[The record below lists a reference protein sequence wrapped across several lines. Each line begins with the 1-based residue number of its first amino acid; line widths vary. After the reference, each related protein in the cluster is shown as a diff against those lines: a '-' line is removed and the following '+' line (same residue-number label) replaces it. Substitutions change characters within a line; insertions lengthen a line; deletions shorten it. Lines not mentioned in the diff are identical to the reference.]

1 MVAQAQGASSSPRLR
16 IMHALDELL
25 ARSATS
31 AVAIPRRAVLATLLA
46 GLSMFGPFCIDA
58 IFPAF
63 PAIAAQF
70 DASIVAMQ
78 QTISVYLVAY
88 AAMSLLLGAFSDA
101 WGRRRVI
108 LCGVFVFL
116 AASVGCALAQ
126 SMPALLLFRALQG
139 SSAGLGLIV
148 GRALIRDCFEGAD
161 AQKLMAQI
169 SMIFGV
175 APALAPVVGAWL
187 VALGSWHMLFWALAA
202 FAALLLALCAL
213 LLPETH
219 PRAARL
225 PLAPR
230 PLLARYG
237 AIIADPDFLLLA
249 ATIIFSF
256 AGLFVYVAS
265 APGFI
270 LGVLRLDQSQFYWLF
285 VPAISGLVLGST
297 LAGRLAGRLSTRAT
311 LNIGNAIMLGAAFAN
326 VVIAWRVVP
335 ARVPWAVLP
344 IGVAGIGL
352 NFIAPTVNL
361 LVIDRF
367 PQFRGSASSVQACLS
382 LTFCALLAGV
392 VAPWLSDSA
401 PGLAL
406 ASLLLYALGFVAW
419 RCYRVRA
426 KRTPPAPRE
435 LTRA

>member
-1 MVAQAQGASSSPRLR
+1 MNSLV
-16 IMHALDELL
+16 
-25 ARSATS
+25 
-31 AVAIPRRAVLATLLA
+31 IPRRPLLAALLA

-70 DASIVAMQ
+70 GASTVAMQ
-78 QTISVYLVAY
+78 QTISVYLIAY

-108 LCGVFVFL
+108 LAGVSVFL
-116 AASVGCALAQ
+116 VASVGCALSQ
-126 SMPALLLFRALQG
+126 SMPMLLVFRVLQG
-139 SSAGLGLIV
+139 CSAGLGLIV

-175 APALAPVVGAWL
+175 APALAPIVGAWL
-187 VALGSWHMLFWALAA
+187 VELGSWHTLFWALAA
-202 FAALLLALCAL
+202 FAALWLLLCAL

-219 PRAARL
+219 AREQRS
-225 PLAPR
+225 PLSPR
-230 PLLARYG
+230 PLLRRYR
-237 AIIADPDFLLLA
+237 AIVVDPEFQLLA
-249 ATIIFSF
+249 WTLIFFF
-256 AGLFVYVAS
+256 AGLFLYVAG

-270 LGVLRLDQSQFYWLF
+270 LSVLRLDQNQFYWLF
-285 VPAISGLVLGST
+285 VPAISGLVLGSS
-297 LAGRLAGRLSTRAT
+297 LAGRLAGRVSVRAT
-311 LNIGNAIMLGAAFAN
+311 LNIGSAIMLGAALLN
-326 VVIAWRVVP
+326 VAIAWLVVP

-344 IGVAGIGL
+344 IGVAGVGI

-367 PQFRGSASSVQACLS
+367 PQFRGSASSVQACMS

-392 VAPWLSDSA
+392 VAPWLAHSA
-401 PGLAL
+401 LGLAL
-406 ASLLLYALGFVAW
+406 ASLLLYVLGFVAW
-419 RCYRVRA
+419 RCYRARA
-426 KRTPPAPRE
+426 QRRPLPSSE
-435 LTRA
+435 LTEA

>member
-1 MVAQAQGASSSPRLR
+1 M
-16 IMHALDELL
+16 
-25 ARSATS
+25 T
-31 AVAIPRRAVLATLLA
+31 AVAIPRRHVLAALLA

-70 DASIVAMQ
+70 GASTVAMQ
-78 QTISVYLVAY
+78 QTISVYLIAY

-101 WGRRRVI
+101 WGRRNVI
-108 LCGVFVFL
+108 LAGVSVFL
-116 AASVGCALAQ
+116 VASVGCALAQ
-126 SMPALLLFRALQG
+126 TMPVLLVFRALQG
-139 SSAGLGLIV
+139 CSAGLGLIV
-148 GRALIRDCFEGAD
+148 GRALIRDCFEGAE

-202 FAALLLALCAL
+202 FAGLWLLLCAL

-219 PRAARL
+219 PRELRSAL
-225 PLAPR
+225 SPR
-230 PLLARYG
+230 PLLLRYRS
-237 AIIADPDFLLLA
+237 IIVDPDFLLLA
-249 ATIIFSF
+249 LTLIFSF
-256 AGLFVYVAS
+256 AGLFIYVAG

-270 LGVLRLDQSQFYWLF
+270 LSVLRLDQNAFYWLF
-285 VPAISGLVLGST
+285 VPAISGLVLGSS
-297 LAGRLAGRLSTRAT
+297 LAGRLAGRVSVRAT
-311 LNIGNAIMLGAAFAN
+311 LNIGSAIMLGAALLN
-326 VVIAWRVVP
+326 VIIAWRVVP

-344 IGVAGIGL
+344 IGVAGIGI

-367 PQFRGSASSVQACLS
+367 PQFRGSASSVQACMS

-392 VAPWLSDSA
+392 VAPWLAHSA
-401 PGLAL
+401 LGLAL
-406 ASLLLYALGFVAW
+406 ASLLLYVLGFAAW
-419 RCYRVRA
+419 RCYCVLAQR
-426 KRTPPAPRE
+426 KPLPESE
-435 LTRA
+435 LTEA

>member
-1 MVAQAQGASSSPRLR
+1 M
-16 IMHALDELL
+16 L
-25 ARSATS
+25 AA
-31 AVAIPRRAVLATLLA
+31 LLA

-70 DASIVAMQ
+70 GASTVAMQ
-78 QTISVYLVAY
+78 QTISVYLIAY

-108 LCGVFVFL
+108 LWGVFVFL
-116 AASVGCALAQ
+116 VSCVGCALAQ
-126 SMPALLLFRALQG
+126 SMPMLLLFRALQG
-139 SSAGLGLIV
+139 CSAGLGLIV

-175 APALAPVVGAWL
+175 APALAPIIGAWL
-187 VALGSWHMLFWALAA
+187 VALGSWHTLFWALAG
-202 FAALLLALCAL
+202 FAAVWLLLCYA

-219 PRAARL
+219 PVEQRL
-225 PLAPR
+225 PLRPG
-230 PLLARYG
+230 PLLKRY
-237 AIIADPDFLLLA
+237 ATIIVDPEFLLA
-249 ATIIFSF
+249 AGTVIFSF

-270 LGVLRLDQSQFYWLF
+270 LHVLRLDQNQFYWLF
-285 VPAISGLVLGST
+285 IPAISGLVLGSV
-297 LAGRLAGRLSTRAT
+297 LAGRLAGRITARAT
-311 LNIGNAIMLGAAFAN
+311 LNIGNTIMLGAALIN
-326 VVIAWRVVP
+326 VLIAWRMVP

-344 IGVAGIGL
+344 IGIAGIGL

-382 LTFCALLAGV
+382 LTFCAVLAGV
-392 VAPWLSDSA
+392 VSPWLADSA
-401 PGLAL
+401 LGLAL
-406 ASLLLYALGFVAW
+406 ASLLLYAIGFLAW
-419 RCYRVRA
+419 RWYRLRA
-426 KRTPPAPRE
+426 KRVPPLAGE
-435 LTRA
+435 LTQA